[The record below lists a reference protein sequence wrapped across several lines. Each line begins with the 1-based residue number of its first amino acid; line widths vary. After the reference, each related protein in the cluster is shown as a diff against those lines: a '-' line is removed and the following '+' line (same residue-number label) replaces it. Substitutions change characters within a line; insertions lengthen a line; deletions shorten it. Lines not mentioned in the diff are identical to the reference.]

1 MKLVMKK
8 SAFIELAK
16 ALSGDSF
23 EKIKANI
30 IAHLKNLEKKE
41 NQSDLK
47 KAIEHFNELERYPHL
62 EKSVTGELIEKAV
75 YGLGT
80 VREWKGKKYK
90 KIAQGKW
97 VRVYDK
103 VDRGAKNAMTRLVHQ
118 AEKINTPEE
127 MLQFVLANKQR
138 FVDERTG
145 RPLDIMDRLNAVI
158 DGKNKEESKTATEQ
172 TKNNVPKAKQEAPK
186 TKAAAFGLNDIK
198 TGKTVKTVE
207 EIENV
212 ARQIAEEY
220 KDNGKKA
227 SSVWMDFLAYNLDG
241 GMGGDLY
248 SDFLKKHGDLNF
260 NVLAKKLSGKK
271 LSSNEKK
278 DIGFADEYANK
289 EEEKETL
296 YSKTESK
303 RNPFDFKD
311 MSRSLKFNEL
321 IPEYEKQKKILN
333 WDLNKKKKQ
342 IEKEYDFSDFSEE
355 KKNQFLASKYKALEE
370 QYAAAK
376 NNIEYL
382 KNELKRA
389 TERDGVNNIVESMK
403 KHDIYDEIMGNDK
416 PAEKKKE
423 TNSKKTTVN
432 SSVFSTS
439 DSADIDSK
447 QVIAEP
453 VSQEK
458 DRVEFPGTKEI
469 KNEFEQLKRSCST
482 DPYRYSMNH
491 VYYDKPS
498 GVLVATDARMLK
510 FIKVGD
516 LKGFEGS
523 QFVAVDTKGK
533 NVVLTPQEVN
543 DPAVFP
549 GYKKVIPDKTAGK
562 VKFDNKALVKKLK
575 EMKADGA
582 ISRKDPSVNFELQK
596 NGDVLID
603 GTKIG
608 TVSGRDIKEGDFFRL
623 NSTYILNAISGD
635 SSELN
640 FSKGWG
646 AGVTNDYERAMTINT
661 GCSTSVIMPMN
672 NFSGRKDYQYGRD
685 EKKAKNDKKN
695 AAMEERVKSNERY
708 IEIAKD
714 SRELQPE
721 KIVEVMQKISAFNDE
736 NLIRQWKIANADLN
750 SLGKKYDFDKD
761 HNKRVKETGAT
772 VYNTIETVLLL
783 GKYPKIKS
791 ALEKEMQKRGLSTQ
805 VKKSENSL
813 FDYIQKSIGIL
824 KDCHAI

>member
-16 ALSGDSF
+16 ALNGDSF
-23 EKIKANI
+23 EKIKADI

-47 KAIEHFNELERYPHL
+47 KAIEHFNGLECYPHL
-62 EKSVTGELIEKAV
+62 EKSVTGELIEKAI
-75 YGLGT
+75 YGIGT

-138 FVDERTG
+138 FFDERTG

-172 TKNNVPKAKQEAPK
+172 TKNNVPKAKQEVPK

-198 TGKTVKTVE
+198 TGKTVKTVG

-289 EEEKETL
+289 EEETVWNLSPEFTDKYGIKYKSAKRED
-296 YSKTESK
+296 YTESEIK
-303 RNPFDFKD
+303 N
-311 MSRSLKFNEL
+311 MEA
-321 IPEYEKQKKILN
+321 KIKE
-333 WDLNKKKKQ
+333 LNK
-342 IEKEYDFSDFSEE
+342 DSDRYGKFVG
-355 KKNQFLASKYKALEE
+355 LA
-370 QYAAAK
+370 
-376 NNIEYL
+376 
-382 KNELKRA
+382 
-389 TERDGVNNIVESMK
+389 
-403 KHDIYDEIMGNDK
+403 YDETWEHPVAYFEDKNGIFSGYTFSKITKKEK
-416 PAEKKKE
+416 PAGKKKE

-432 SSVFSTS
+432 SSVFATS

-469 KNEFEQLKRSCST
+469 KNEFEQLIRSCST
-482 DPYRYSMNH
+482 DPNRYFMNH
-491 VYYDKPS
+491 VYYDKAS
-498 GVLVATDARMLK
+498 GVLVATDARRLK

-516 LKGFEGS
+516 LKGFEDS

-533 NVVLTPQEVN
+533 NVVLTPQEV
-543 DPAVFP
+543 DGAFP
-549 GYKKVIPDKTAGK
+549 NYKKVIPDKTAGK

-582 ISRKDPSVNFELQK
+582 ISNNRPFVDFELQK

-608 TVSGRDIKEGDFFRL
+608 TVSGRDINEGDFFKL

-646 AGVTNDYERAMTINT
+646 EGVTNDYERSMTINT
-661 GCSTSVIMPMN
+661 GCSTSVIMPQTASERIN
-672 NFSGRKDYQYGRD
+672 YQQGRD

-708 IEIAKD
+708 VEIAKD

-721 KIVEVMQKISAFNDE
+721 KIVEVMQRIPAFNDE
-736 NLIRQWKIANADLN
+736 DLIRQWKIANADLN
-750 SLGKKYDFDKD
+750 SLGKKYDFGKD
-761 HNKRVKETGAT
+761 QNKRIKETGTT
-772 VYNTIETVLLL
+772 VYNTIGTVVLLE
-783 GKYPKIKS
+783 KYPKIKS

-805 VKKSENSL
+805 IKKSENSL

>member
-1 MKLVMKK
+1 MCLKGSRIPYVGNAAAFFLYLGGKMKFVMKK

-16 ALSGDSF
+16 ALNGDSF
-23 EKIKANI
+23 EKIKADI

-145 RPLDIMDRLNAVI
+145 RPLDIVDRLNAVI

-186 TKAAAFGLNDIK
+186 T
-198 TGKTVKTVE
+198 
-207 EIENV
+207 ENK
-212 ARQIAEEY
+212 I
-220 KDNGKKA
+220 
-227 SSVWMDFLAYNLDG
+227 
-241 GMGGDLY
+241 
-248 SDFLKKHGDLNF
+248 
-260 NVLAKKLSGKK
+260 
-271 LSSNEKK
+271 
-278 DIGFADEYANK
+278 
-289 EEEKETL
+289 
-296 YSKTESK
+296 
-303 RNPFDFKD
+303 NPFDFKA
-311 MSRSLKFNEL
+311 MNRSLKFNEL

-342 IEKEYDFSDFSEE
+342 IEKEYDFSDTSEE
-355 KKNQFLASKYKALEE
+355 KKNQFLAPRYKDLEE

-403 KHDIYDEIMGNDK
+403 NHDIYDEIMGNDK
-416 PAEKKKE
+416 PAEKKTKTKSSKE
-423 TNSKKTTVN
+423 KQEMKNDKKTLDFEINDIGNSKKKVTDLEQAKNIIEIIAKKYGATEEGREKLDSFMSYNIGGTNPIFDKLYTSYGVSAGDLDDDYEAAFDMVLKN
-432 SSVFSTS
+432 ALGKDTSKERKKIDTAFATQSARARKNLLDNDKKFLQELKKEKADNKKKTANTDVFSTS

-453 VSQEK
+453 ISQEK

-482 DPYRYSMNH
+482 DPNKPFPNH
-491 VYYDKPS
+491 VYYDKAS
-498 GVLVATDARMLK
+498 GVLAATAGRRLK

-516 LKGFEGS
+516 LKGFEDS

-533 NVVLTPQEVN
+533 NVVLTPQEV
-543 DPAVFP
+543 DDTAVFP
-549 GYKKVIPDKTAGK
+549 NYKRVIPDKTAGK

-582 ISRKDPSVNFELQK
+582 ISNNRPFVDFELQK

-608 TVSGRDIKEGDFFRL
+608 TVSGRDINEGDFFKL

-661 GCSTSVIMPMN
+661 GCSTSVIMPRN
-672 NFSGRKDYQYGRD
+672 ASERTNYQEGRD
-685 EKKAKNDKKN
+685 EKKAKNDKK
-695 AAMEERVKSNERY
+695 
-708 IEIAKD
+708 
-714 SRELQPE
+714 
-721 KIVEVMQKISAFNDE
+721 
-736 NLIRQWKIANADLN
+736 
-750 SLGKKYDFDKD
+750 
-761 HNKRVKETGAT
+761 
-772 VYNTIETVLLL
+772 
-783 GKYPKIKS
+783 
-791 ALEKEMQKRGLSTQ
+791 MQKRGLSTQ
-805 VKKSENSL
+805 IKKSENSL
-813 FDYIQKSIGIL
+813 FDYVQKSIGVL

>member
-16 ALSGDSF
+16 ALNGDSF
-23 EKIKANI
+23 EKIKADI
-30 IAHLKNLEKKE
+30 ITHLKNLEKKE

-75 YGLGT
+75 YGIGT

-145 RPLDIMDRLNAVI
+145 SPLDIVDRLNAVI
-158 DGKNKEESKTATEQ
+158 DKKEYKTENAEKKQTSTPKEKQEMKNDKKTLDFEINDIGNSKKKVTDLEQAKNIIEIIAKKYGATEEGREKLDSFMSYNIGG
-172 TKNNVPKAKQEAPK
+172 TNPIFDKLYTSYGVSAGDLDDDYE
-186 TKAAAFGLNDIK
+186 AAFDMVLKNALGKDTSKERKKIDTAFATQSAKARKNLLDND
-198 TGKTVKTVE
+198 
-207 EIENV
+207 
-212 ARQIAEEY
+212 
-220 KDNGKKA
+220 KK
-227 SSVWMDFLAYNLDG
+227 FLQE
-241 GMGGDLY
+241 
-248 SDFLKKHGDLNF
+248 LKK
-260 NVLAKKLSGKK
+260 
-271 LSSNEKK
+271 EKA
-278 DIGFADEYANK
+278 G
-289 EEEKETL
+289 
-296 YSKTESK
+296 
-303 RNPFDFKD
+303 
-311 MSRSLKFNEL
+311 
-321 IPEYEKQKKILN
+321 
-333 WDLNKKKKQ
+333 NKKKTANT
-342 IEKEYDFSDFSEE
+342 D
-355 KKNQFLASKYKALEE
+355 
-370 QYAAAK
+370 
-376 NNIEYL
+376 
-382 KNELKRA
+382 
-389 TERDGVNNIVESMK
+389 
-403 KHDIYDEIMGNDK
+403 
-416 PAEKKKE
+416 
-423 TNSKKTTVN
+423 
-432 SSVFSTS
+432 VFSPS

-482 DPYRYSMNH
+482 NPHRSFMNH

-498 GVLVATDARMLK
+498 GVLVATDARILK

-516 LKGFEGS
+516 LKGFEDS

-533 NVVLTPQEVN
+533 NVVLTPQEV
-543 DPAVFP
+543 DGAFP
-549 GYKKVIPDKTAGK
+549 HYKKVIPDKTAGK
-562 VKFDNKALVKKLK
+562 VKLDNKALVKKLK

-582 ISRKDPSVNFELQK
+582 ISKKNPSVDFELQK
-596 NGDVLID
+596 NGDVLVD

-623 NSTYILNAISGD
+623 DSTYILNAISGD

-640 FSKGWG
+640 FSKEWG

-661 GCSTSVIMPMN
+661 GCSTNVIMPQTASERIN
-672 NFSGRKDYQYGRD
+672 YQQGRD

-708 IEIAKD
+708 VEIAKD

-721 KIVEVMQKISAFNDE
+721 KILEVMQRIPAFNDE
-736 NLIRQWKIANADLN
+736 DLIRQWKIANADLN

-761 HNKRVKETGAT
+761 QNKRIKETGTT

-783 GKYPKIKS
+783 EKYPKIKS
-791 ALEKEMQKRGLSTQ
+791 ALEKEIQKRGLSTQ
-805 VKKSENSL
+805 IKKSTDSL